1 VDRQEQDGRS
11 VEELS
16 SKTVAPGIMR
26 EALAGAPRACTKSC
40 ALAQLFLRAH
50 VPWIAKN
57 KMVDQSKN

>member
-1 VDRQEQDGRS
+1 
-11 VEELS
+11 
-16 SKTVAPGIMR
+16 MR
-26 EALAGAPRACTKSC
+26 EALAGAPRAHPKSC